1 MTKEIILF
9 DTNDYQEDW
18 GFMEDD
24 LQYILDEYTNKPRGE
39 VAKWVL
45 LSTRTSRYGS
55 ISNHGQTG
63 YLDLRSMN
71 LASALLSA
79 TQHSERIV
87 VSDYE
92 GELQVDYH
100 DHDGTHHAVVKSVS
114 KSRGDHYNNVIEYRP
129 FDKKVAYIEK
139 LPTLKTK
146 KSAMKQ
152 LQK

>member
-9 DTNDYQEDW
+9 DTEDYQEDW
-18 GFMEDD
+18 DFMEID
-24 LQYILDEYTNKPRGE
+24 LQYILDEYTNNPRGE

-79 TQHSERIV
+79 TRNSERIV

-92 GELQVDYH
+92 GELRVDYH

-114 KSRGDHYNNVIEYRP
+114 KSRGDHYNNVIEYSP

>member
-18 GFMEDD
+18 GFMEND
-24 LQYILDEYTNKPRGE
+24 LQYILDEYTNNPRGE
-39 VAKWVL
+39 VVKWVL

-79 TQHSERIV
+79 TRNSERIV

-92 GELQVDYH
+92 GELRVDYH

-114 KSRGDHYNNVIEYRP
+114 KSRGDHYNNVIECKS

>member
-24 LQYILDEYTNKPRGE
+24 LQCILDEYTNKPRGE

-79 TQHSERIV
+79 TRNSERIV

-92 GELQVDYH
+92 GELRVDYH

-114 KSRGDHYNNVIEYRP
+114 KSRGDHYKNVIEYKP
-129 FDKKVAYIEK
+129 FDKKVDYIEK

>member
-9 DTNDYQEDW
+9 DTNDYQEGW
-18 GFMEDD
+18 EIMEDE
-24 LQYILDEYTNKPRGE
+24 LQYVLDEYTNNPRGE

-55 ISNHGQTG
+55 ISNHGKTG
-63 YLDLRSMN
+63 YLDLHSMN

-79 TQHSERIV
+79 TQHSECIV
-87 VSDYE
+87 VSDCE

-114 KSRGDHYNNVIEYRP
+114 KSKGDYYNNVIEYKS

-152 LQK
+152 FQK

>member
-18 GFMEDD
+18 DFMEID
-24 LQYILDEYTNKPRGE
+24 LQYILDEYTNNPRGE

-79 TQHSERIV
+79 TRNSERIV

-92 GELQVDYH
+92 GELRVDYH

-129 FDKKVAYIEK
+129 FDKMVAYIEK